1 MQQNRQ
7 PSATRTAPAA
17 AANDEAP
24 PRKRGVG
31 LLATLGSVL
40 MAMFGVQSS
49 KARERDFSR
58 GNPKLF
64 IAVGILLTAT
74 FAGTIVLVV
83 KLLLRNAGM

>member
-7 PSATRTAPAA
+7 PSTTRTAPAA

-24 PRKRGVG
+24 QKRGVG

-64 IAVGILLTAT
+64 IAVGILLTAA